1 VVWSRR
7 KRTNANWVMAM
18 RIAPSW
24 QYAVVNGAAYT
35 EWPLGVSQRKAHLA
49 ERTRIARELHD
60 SLLQGF
66 QGLMFRLQAVRNF
79 LPALPAEA
87 VQALDTALNRGDE
100 AILEA
105 RDAASDLRESIVSD
119 NHIPR
124 IQ

>member
-1 VVWSRR
+1 MDRR
-7 KRTNANWVMAM
+7 REEQP
-18 RIAPSW
+18 RDLDW
-24 QYAVVNGAAYT
+24 Q
-35 EWPLGVSQRKAHLA
+35 LGVSQRKAYLA

-66 QGLMFRLQAVRNF
+66 QGLMFRLQAVRI
-79 LPALPAEA
+79 LLLARPAES
-87 VQALDTALNRGDE
+87 VQALDTAPDGGDK
-100 AILEA
+100 AILEV

>member
-1 VVWSRR
+1 MAPAYYQTTWFNFLCVAAFLALLWALYQPRLRQLARDYNVWPEGR
-7 KRTNANWVMAM
+7 V
-18 RIAPSW
+18 
-24 QYAVVNGAAYT
+24 
-35 EWPLGVSQRKAHLA
+35 A

-66 QGLMFRLQAVRNF
+66 QGLMFRLQAVGNL
-79 LPALPAEA
+79 LPARPTEA
-87 VQALDTALNRGDE
+87 VQALDTALDRGDK

-105 RDAASDLRESIVSD
+105 RDAALDLRESIVSD